1 MKNFKKLDKTT
12 KVGLS
17 EALKM
22 YKNSIGE
29 NEVWQYDTINKIDK
43 ITEYLKNN

>member
-1 MKNFKKLDKTT
+1 MEDYNKIVL
-12 KVGLS
+12 

>member
-1 MKNFKKLDKTT
+1 MENYNEIVL
-12 KVGLS
+12 

>member
-1 MKNFKKLDKTT
+1 MENYNEIVL
-12 KVGLS
+12 

-29 NEVWQYDTINKIDK
+29 NEVWQYDTINKIDA

>member
-1 MKNFKKLDKTT
+1 MENYNEIVL
-12 KVGLS
+12 

-29 NEVWQYDTINKIDK
+29 NEVWQYDTINKIDR

>member
-1 MKNFKKLDKTT
+1 MEDYDEIVL
-12 KVGLS
+12 

>member
-1 MKNFKKLDKTT
+1 MEDYNEIVL
-12 KVGLS
+12 